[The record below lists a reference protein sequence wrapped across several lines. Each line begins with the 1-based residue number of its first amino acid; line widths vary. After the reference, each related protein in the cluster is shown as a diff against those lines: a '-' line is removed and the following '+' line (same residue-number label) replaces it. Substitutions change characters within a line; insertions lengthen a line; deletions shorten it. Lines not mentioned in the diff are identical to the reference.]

1 MYFKL
6 RIQRGSQL
14 TGYAISRKLKLND
27 ITKIRRTDMIGIIG
41 AMEEEV
47 SQLIE
52 AMEQKEKVTRA
63 GMDFYCGNLN

>member
-1 MYFKL
+1 
-6 RIQRGSQL
+6 
-14 TGYAISRKLKLND
+14 
-27 ITKIRRTDMIGIIG
+27 MIGIIG

-63 GMDFYCGNLN
+63 GMDFYCGNLNGKDVVIVQSGIGNSSGFY

>member
-1 MYFKL
+1 
-6 RIQRGSQL
+6 
-14 TGYAISRKLKLND
+14 
-27 ITKIRRTDMIGIIG
+27 MIGIIG

-63 GMDFYCGNLN
+63 GMDFYCGNLFLKKLI